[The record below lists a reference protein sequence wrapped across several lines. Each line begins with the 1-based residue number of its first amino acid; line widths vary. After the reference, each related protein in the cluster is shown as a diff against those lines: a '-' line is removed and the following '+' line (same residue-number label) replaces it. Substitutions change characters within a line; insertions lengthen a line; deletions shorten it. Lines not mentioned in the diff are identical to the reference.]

1 MKIIFCGSMI
11 LMCIIICIFLIVCV
25 LSLHDRDDTDD
36 LKSKTCLE
44 NPVFG
49 KQPWYW
55 YFYYGIY
62 FSQHVWL
69 MVSFNIFLT
78 FFLISYFF
86 PHFSGTAHHEDFVFL
101 EARAFNNKNIES
113 TANTSENESGT
124 DINWPADFFSG
135 LPCPKFQYPIVIPPK
150 SRNR

>member
-1 MKIIFCGSMI
+1 MI

-69 MVSFNIFLT
+69 MVNFNIFFLN
-78 FFLISYFF
+78 FLIYVNFSPIFQELHIMNPLSFWKPEPSIIRILSQRLIPVRTSRVLTLIGQQISF
-86 PHFSGTAHHEDFVFL
+86 PVCHVPNFSIQSLFHRSPE
-101 EARAFNNKNIES
+101 IS
-113 TANTSENESGT
+113 
-124 DINWPADFFSG
+124 
-135 LPCPKFQYPIVIPPK
+135 
-150 SRNR
+150 